1 MIELYLRINKTHH
14 MSQKTISQIS
24 IQIFRQSIDKYH
36 QIDKVDQAFE
46 NPYASDTLDHLLYRK
61 NWIDTVQ
68 WHYEDLIRDPEINPV
83 EGMALKRLID
93 ASNQDR
99 TDTVEYI
106 DSYFLNKYKEVEAQ
120 EEATV
125 NSESPAW
132 ALDRLSILELK
143 IYHMEEEAHRKEASE
158 SHREKCNA
166 KLQVLL
172 EQRKDLS
179 AAIDLLLED
188 IEKGSKY
195 MKVYKQMKM
204 YNDEETNPVLYKD
217 KS

>member
-1 MIELYLRINKTHH
+1 
-14 MSQKTISQIS
+14 MSQNSTSQRS
-24 IQIFRQSIDKYH
+24 VKIFKESIDKYH
-36 QIDKVDQAFE
+36 LIDEVDQAFE
-46 NPYASDTLDHLLYRK
+46 NPYPADSLEHLLYRK

-68 WHYEDLIRDPEINPV
+68 WHYEDLIRDPEIDPV
-83 EGMALKRLID
+83 EGMKLKRLID

-106 DSYFLNKYKEVEAQ
+106 DSYFLNQFKDVVVRED
-120 EEATV
+120 ATV

-143 IYHMEEEAHRKEASE
+143 IYHMEEEANRQEASK
-158 SHREKCNA
+158 SHREKCKA

-172 EQRKDLS
+172 NQREDLGS
-179 AAIDLLLED
+179 SIDDLLQD
-188 IEKGSKY
+188 IASGSKY
-195 MKVYKQMKM
+195 MKIYKQMKM
-204 YNDEETNPVLYKD
+204 YNDEDTNPVLYKD